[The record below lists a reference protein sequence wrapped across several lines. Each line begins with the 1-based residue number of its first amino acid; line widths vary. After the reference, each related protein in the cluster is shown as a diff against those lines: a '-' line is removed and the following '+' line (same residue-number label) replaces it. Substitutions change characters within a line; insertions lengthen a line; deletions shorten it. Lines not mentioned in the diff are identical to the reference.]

1 MKRISILL
9 CFIMCTLVSLLSQ
22 EKLELRLV
30 PTNVSESSEI
40 LCFDTQF
47 KNISDKK
54 IKLAGQNYRL
64 FYDALQLKFKGDNL
78 KSLLPEQTYGSV
90 DMNQSL
96 HNIDARGYGNL
107 KFGQNLGFL
116 NYSIRMTEEDEELIT
131 LPPYSPWLSTTNIC
145 FQATDALGPINIIW
159 AREGLTSG
167 YATAFTEI
175 SALDEND
182 MSHPVLIQVYQDFI
196 KLSDGTGVNGPM
208 VLQSTQNH

>member
-64 FYDALQLKFKGDNL
+64 FYDALQLKFTYQSDDSGFAENQIFAI
-78 KSLLPEQTYGSV
+78 SGSSANLLPAVKIY
-90 DMNQSL
+90 
-96 HNIDARGYGNL
+96 
-107 KFGQNLGFL
+107 
-116 NYSIRMTEEDEELIT
+116 YSHKYCN
-131 LPPYSPWLSTTNIC
+131 P
-145 FQATDALGPINIIW
+145 
-159 AREGLTSG
+159 
-167 YATAFTEI
+167 
-175 SALDEND
+175 
-182 MSHPVLIQVYQDFI
+182 
-196 KLSDGTGVNGPM
+196 
-208 VLQSTQNH
+208 

>member
-9 CFIMCTLVSLLSQ
+9 CFIMCTLVSLRSQ

-116 NYSIRMTEEDEELIT
+116 NYSIRMTEED
-131 LPPYSPWLSTTNIC
+131 
-145 FQATDALGPINIIW
+145 
-159 AREGLTSG
+159 
-167 YATAFTEI
+167 
-175 SALDEND
+175 
-182 MSHPVLIQVYQDFI
+182 
-196 KLSDGTGVNGPM
+196 
-208 VLQSTQNH
+208 